1 MSREFILR
9 YDRPADAWE
18 EALPLGNGNLGAM
31 VFGRVGD
38 ELIQLNDD
46 TLWSGEPK
54 CGDNPGARDVLPKV
68 REALFRGDYRTADA
82 LCQKMQGPYNQSYL
96 PMADLLL
103 SFGHG
108 PEGEGYFRSL
118 DLSSGLATVRYETKD
133 GEFQRECFVS
143 HPDRVLVMRIAC
155 SRPGGLSFSA
165 GLSSQLPFSIRTLS
179 GRECVLSGRA
189 PAHVEPS
196 YRAKEPSIV
205 NETGPSARGMR
216 FEVRMNVRISGGTC
230 RAENGRIMIGSADY
244 AVLVLASGT
253 SFAGAGRSPSRA
265 GVSPSRRTIGPI
277 ARAAR
282 TGWAR
287 LRERHVRDHDALFGR
302 VELDLGQ
309 SVTGL
314 QSTDSRLQEYAS
326 TPDRGLEE
334 LLFHYGRYL
343 LIASSRPGTQ
353 PANLQGIW
361 NREVR
366 APWSSNWTLNINA
379 QMNYWPAES
388 ANLTECHRPLLA
400 FIRDLSRYGRKTA
413 RTNYGCRGWVAHHN
427 ADLWRH
433 TGTVG
438 AVGEGT
444 PVWANWPM
452 GGAWLSNHLWE
463 HYAFRQDR
471 RYLASVYP
479 VMRSAAE
486 FCLDWLVEGPDGHL
500 VTAPSFSPELPFRL
514 PDGGTASAAVNATMD
529 TGIIRDLFGNCIA
542 AAGVLGRD
550 AAFSGKLK
558 AAMERMIPYR
568 IGARG
573 QLQEWAEDLME
584 EDVHHRHTSHLYALH
599 PGKDI
604 DPDRTPAL
612 AEACRRTLE
621 IRGDDGTGWSLGW
634 KLNFWARLRDGD
646 HSYRFV
652 RNLLRPV
659 KTTGTDYGGGGGV
672 YPNLFDAHPPFQ
684 IDGNFAYTAG
694 VIEML
699 VQSQMG
705 VVHLL
710 PALPSVWSN
719 GSIRGVRAR
728 GGFTIDLTWEAGK
741 LKSASLTADRA
752 SECRVRSAE
761 HLLVS
766 CEGRT
771 VEAEE
776 SDCFGDRL
784 TVFRT
789 GKKLGYV
796 LKPLL

>member
-1 MSREFILR
+1 
-9 YDRPADAWE
+9 
-18 EALPLGNGNLGAM
+18 
-31 VFGRVGD
+31 
-38 ELIQLNDD
+38 
-46 TLWSGEPK
+46 
-54 CGDNPGARDVLPKV
+54 
-68 REALFRGDYRTADA
+68 
-82 LCQKMQGPYNQSYL
+82 
-96 PMADLLL
+96 
-103 SFGHG
+103 
-108 PEGEGYFRSL
+108 
-118 DLSSGLATVRYETKD
+118 
-133 GEFQRECFVS
+133 
-143 HPDRVLVMRIAC
+143 
-155 SRPGGLSFSA
+155 
-165 GLSSQLPFSIRTLS
+165 
-179 GRECVLSGRA
+179 
-189 PAHVEPS
+189 
-196 YRAKEPSIV
+196 
-205 NETGPSARGMR
+205 
-216 FEVRMNVRISGGTC
+216 
-230 RAENGRIMIGSADY
+230 
-244 AVLVLASGT
+244 
-253 SFAGAGRSPSRA
+253 
-265 GVSPSRRTIGPI
+265 
-277 ARAAR
+277 
-282 TGWAR
+282 
-287 LRERHVRDHDALFGR
+287 
-302 VELDLGQ
+302 
-309 SVTGL
+309 
-314 QSTDSRLQEYAS
+314 
-326 TPDRGLEE
+326 
-334 LLFHYGRYL
+334 
-343 LIASSRPGTQ
+343 
-353 PANLQGIW
+353 
-361 NREVR
+361 
-366 APWSSNWTLNINA
+366 
-379 QMNYWPAES
+379 
-388 ANLTECHRPLLA
+388 
-400 FIRDLSRYGRKTA
+400 
-413 RTNYGCRGWVAHHN
+413 
-427 ADLWRH
+427 
-433 TGTVG
+433 
-438 AVGEGT
+438 
-444 PVWANWPM
+444 M